1 MASTRL
7 LNRLRFILDSNL
19 TAANIIDRAA
29 AAHRGDLIH
38 LDTLPQYGVLKQ
50 DLSAQDLLRFACGFG
65 VLLREHLGL
74 ERWDRVAIMKG
85 NHGDIALMGLAI
97 MRAGL
102 VTVPINYGM
111 PANIAAGYLAYTGV
125 RCLVTDMQVFTR
137 LSAAGAIPETVQHIL
152 ITDLASSGL
161 QLGDER
167 VRSLGEMLE
176 RVASDAWF
184 APAELAQDDHALI
197 CHTSGTTGIPK
208 GVIHT
213 SGSLVA
219 GVKGQLKI
227 EPVFRFDIAVS
238 ASPFNHFINH
248 SGLMSS
254 LLACVPMWMVGSDD
268 PRFLLDLI
276 DRERISV
283 VFCFPHTFLAM
294 LETGLDDWSLD
305 SVRMWIAGADS
316 SHEGHIRPFL
326 EKGSF
331 IRLFGRPLMRSIYAD
346 TYGSSEVGFAALFRI
361 ASRRSYL
368 FGRYLGKPTFAG
380 PHIRVVDERGR
391 TVPNGTVG
399 ELAVKGPTL
408 FKGYWNA
415 HDKHHGVIRDG
426 WWFTGDVGYRDS
438 KGRFFH
444 LDRKVDVI
452 HAKGED
458 IYTLPLEEELLKRED
473 VQEAVVIG
481 VPDGEGYERPLALL
495 QPRAG
500 HRIEPTAVL
509 AWAREQTGGTDRLA
523 AIEVVEADQIPRGLT
538 GKVLKRELRKTYA
551 DYFCAH
557 KEEKNLSLAK

>member
-1 MASTRL
+1 MARTRF
-7 LNRLRFILDSNL
+7 LNRLRFILDRRLS
-19 TAANIIDRAA
+19 AANIIDRAA
-29 AAHRGDLIH
+29 EAHRGILVRF
-38 LDTLPQYGVLKQ
+38 DTPPPYDVLKRE
-50 DLSAQDLLRFACGFG
+50 LSASDILRFACRFG
-65 VLLREHLGL
+65 VLLRERLGL
-74 ERWDRVAIMKG
+74 DRWDRVAVMKS
-85 NHGDIALMGLAI
+85 NHGDITLMGLAA

-102 VTVPINYGM
+102 VAVPINCGM
-111 PANIAAGYLAYTGV
+111 PADIAAGYLSYTGA
-125 RCLVTDMQVFTR
+125 RCLVTDARVFGR
-137 LSAAGAIPETVQHIL
+137 LSAADAIPDSVEHIL

-161 QLGDER
+161 RPGDDR
-167 VRSLGEMLE
+167 ARDLGEALE
-176 RVASDAWF
+176 ETPPDAWLP
-184 APAELAQDDHALI
+184 PAELFEDDHVLI

-227 EPVFRFDIAVS
+227 EPVFRFDTALS

-254 LLACVPMWMVGSDD
+254 LAGCVPLWMVGNDD

-294 LETGLDDWSLD
+294 LEAGLDGWSLD

-316 SHEGHIRPFL
+316 SHEGHIRPFV
-326 EKGSF
+326 ERGAF
-331 IRLFGRPLMRSIYAD
+331 IRLFGRPLMRSLYAD

-361 ASRRSYL
+361 ASRRSKL

-380 PHIRVVDERGR
+380 PRIRVVDERGR

-415 HDKHHGVIRDG
+415 HDRHHGVIRDG
-426 WWFTGDVGYRDS
+426 WWFTGDVGYRDAR
-438 KGRFFH
+438 GRFFH
-444 LDRKVDVI
+444 FDRKVDVI
-452 HAKGED
+452 RTAEGAV
-458 IYTLPLEEELLKRED
+458 YTLPVEEELLKRDD

-481 VPDGEGYERPLALL
+481 VPDGSGHELALAL
-495 QPRAG
+495 VQPRAG
-500 HRIEPTAVL
+500 CRIDPARL
-509 AWAREQTGGTDRLA
+509 LSWARGRPGGAARLA
-523 AIEVVEADQIPRGLT
+523 AVETVGADRIPRGLT
-538 GKVLKRELRKTYA
+538 GKVLKRELRRTYA
-551 DYFCAH
+551 DYFTARRT
-557 KEEKNLSLAK
+557 ERRASLAG